1 LELSAMIRCA
11 FLISESHLM
20 YDGTKRDDSNRI
32 LVNLKD
38 EFNVQVGNA
47 LKKILSR
54 KCHPS
59 LPV

>member
-1 LELSAMIRCA
+1 MIRCA